1 MSINNNKYLYLII
14 ILFGFFLSVATS
26 SYYVSKYDKYTKN
39 GYDHQLIK
47 DETYYHWRQGD
58 KIAKEVRA
66 GKNFFLS
73 GDISFTKPLHQRIV
87 ALYSL
92 ITGYDLTTEKN
103 DYQEAQVN
111 LGGKL
116 PFLIFQSFIYFF
128 SLFYFSKKI
137 RKIFPDKSFIYIILF
152 LSLEFTIFQYH
163 SSFWTESI
171 YFSFL
176 LIIFAMVLEKKNFLI
191 HNLFIGIL
199 VGLAFLQR
207 SGAIFYIFP
216 ILICYS
222 FLFKRFFL
230 KPFLGIIIGYSLIS
244 ILMGIFNYYKTNVFY
259 IYPSEGKYSIH
270 TYFSTDIIAKKYDLS
285 FEEAKIYEVEKAIE
299 WAEKNKIIFN
309 DQFDLNKIKSTLELI
324 PYFINEVDKNKFF
337 NYVNHRQFQ
346 ILLNNPILTFKKV
359 LKNTIHFVVLNPTF
373 NHFYNEHRGKNESR
387 KSFINTDTHKKLIP
401 YRIVYSLVIYFFS
414 ILGFYYLFKRK
425 KFFEL
430 SLITL
435 SILYYV
441 GLFGWYGKTRLY
453 VPSLIYL
460 SVFFGIGLN
469 VFIDYLRNFKKSF

>member
-1 MSINNNKYLYLII
+1 M
-14 ILFGFFLSVATS
+14 
-26 SYYVSKYDKYTKN
+26 
-39 GYDHQLIK
+39 
-47 DETYYHWRQGD
+47 
-58 KIAKEVRA
+58 
-66 GKNFFLS
+66 
-73 GDISFTKPLHQRIV
+73 
-87 ALYSL
+87 
-92 ITGYDLTTEKN
+92 
-103 DYQEAQVN
+103 
-111 LGGKL
+111 GGKL
-116 PFLIFQSFIYFF
+116 PFLILQSFIYFC
-128 SLFYFSKKI
+128 SLFYFSKSLIKVV
-137 RKIFPDKSFIYIILF
+137 PEKSFFYIILF
-152 LSLEFTIFQYH
+152 LSIELTIFQYH

-171 YFSFL
+171 FFSL
-176 LIIFAMVLEKKNFLI
+176 QLIIFGKLLEKKK
-191 HNLFIGIL
+191 NLFHNFVIGIL

-244 ILMGIFNYYKTNVFY
+244 ILIGIFNYYKTNVFY

-309 DQFDLNKIKSTLELI
+309 DQFDLNKFKSTLELR

-337 NYVNHRQFQ
+337 NYVNYRQFQ

-469 VFIDYLRNFKKSF
+469 IFIDYLRNFKKSF